1 MRGNET
7 SNQSHKRG
15 ATMKK
20 LVIEGIVLMLV
31 TCGGAAMSV
40 GEQISA
46 PRVELRIVDMHP
58 ANWASVTLHVFEHL
72 IELDKDGKLVPRLA
86 TSWQWRDDRT
96 LDVTCAR
103 ASHSI
108 TARSSMP
115 RSSSSIGSRIPA

>member
-1 MRGNET
+1 MQN
-7 SNQSHKRG
+7 
-15 ATMKK
+15 
-20 LVIEGIVLMLV
+20 LVVGGLVLMLV
-31 TCGGAAMSV
+31 TLGWGNQSL
-40 GEQISA
+40 GEQAPA
-46 PRVELRIVDMHP
+46 PRGELRIVDMHP